1 MHWRQVAGKWFVKE
15 SASLKFLSNEVELSS
30 YYQCDI
36 EK

>member
-1 MHWRQVAGKWFVKE
+1 LNRFAAVTK
-15 SASLKFLSNEVELSS
+15 LKFLSNEVELSS